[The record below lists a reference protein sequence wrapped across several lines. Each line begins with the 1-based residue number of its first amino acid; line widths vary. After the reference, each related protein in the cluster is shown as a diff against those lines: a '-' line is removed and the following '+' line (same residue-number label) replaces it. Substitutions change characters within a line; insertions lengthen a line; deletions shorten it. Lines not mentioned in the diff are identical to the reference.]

1 MAKKVEQQRVAKVG
15 NDVQLEQTIASD
27 DSLLPSAKELT
38 AYKEVDENIVPWLLE
53 QTAKE
58 QLHRHESDLQKMRL
72 LRKSLNTDRLV
83 ITFFFLIV
91 LIFVGLSAFFVYT
104 EKNISGSIFGICGI
118 VGSYI
123 LYRKLLRQ

>member
-27 DSLLPSAKELT
+27 DSLLPSARELT
-38 AYKEVDENIVPWLLE
+38 AYKEVDENIVSWLLE

-58 QLHRHESDLQKMRL
+58 QSHRHEADLQKMRL
-72 LRKSLNTDRLV
+72 LKKSLNTDRL
-83 ITFFFLIV
+83 IIIFFFLIV

-104 EKNISGSIFGICGI
+104 EKNISGSIFGICGV
-118 VGSYI
+118 VGFYF
-123 LYRKLLRQ
+123 LYQKFLKQ